1 MAQTENEDDEHS
13 GTETTNFTFVTS
25 QGQHG
30 VRSHAMREYWKQR
43 RRKLSEKK
51 ANEAGHKPYLPIR
64 PRKKNS
70 GHVAGASPSRSQS
83 QSQSRSR
90 SQSSSASPGHSSP
103 PSRTK
108 RSPSGPRSKAKQP
121 SVALGSI
128 QSQALSGMNRALGSS
143 RLDPFDKFP
152 VKLTAQHHRL
162 LHHWLS
168 KYATMMFNDLPRSFN
183 PMRDVWLPLDLSNA
197 ASFNAVMAHSAAHLA
212 RMQGFRTSAEALKF
226 KAEAMRIVSVWMK
239 DKHLALSDEVFAAVL
254 RLLTYERYWGT
265 EAEWRIHR
273 DGLQRMIAARGGLA
287 ALQSNW
293 RLGLV
298 ASLISLM
305 AKPSW
310 FDTSNQIKEIW
321 NPSLSAALQPILN
334 DSTSLHRIRCLWLL
348 SFVQDIGNFMSSPS
362 NKNGLTNRTCIQ
374 NAVVLIQTDMRQHE
388 SKNSRF
394 EDCQEGEYRRLACLF
409 FISVILQASMSRD
422 TDTNISQRSS
432 EPELMHSDDV
442 ASLEKHLDE
451 YRDFWHNSTQRLYTC
466 LFQTFAVQSARASK
480 TDYALN
486 MANVLG
492 SMSSEA
498 RHGVERTLIHLL
510 CQDSTDSREIY
521 EPEWTPDTLLSTLHG
536 A

>member
-1 MAQTENEDDEHS
+1 MTQPENEDYEQS
-13 GTETTNFTFVTS
+13 GTETANFTFVTS
-25 QGQHG
+25 QGQDG

-51 ANEAGHKPYLPIR
+51 AKEAGHEPHLPIR
-64 PRKKNS
+64 PRQKES
-70 GHVAGASPSRSQS
+70 GHVAGVASL
-83 QSQSRSR
+83 RSR
-90 SQSSSASPGHSSP
+90 SQSSSTSPSNSSP
-103 PSRTK
+103 PSSTK
-108 RSPSGPRSKAKQP
+108 RSPSGPASKATQP
-121 SVALGSI
+121 SVAFGSI
-128 QSQALSGMNRALGSS
+128 QSQALSGMNRALESS

-168 KYATMMFNDLPRSFN
+168 TYATMIFNDLPRSFN

-197 ASFNAVMAHSAAHLA
+197 ASFNAIMAHSAAHLA
-212 RMQGFRTSAEALKF
+212 RKQGFRASAEALKF

-254 RLLTYERYWGT
+254 RLLTYDRYWGT

-273 DGLQRMIAARGGLA
+273 DGLQRMVDARGGIA

-298 ASLISLM
+298 TSLISLM

-310 FDTSNQIKEIW
+310 FDTSNQIKEIS
-321 NPSLSAALQPILN
+321 NPSLSAALHPILN
-334 DSTSLHRIRCLWLL
+334 DRMSLHRIRCLWLL
-348 SFVQDIGNFMSSPS
+348 SFVQDIGNFMSSSS
-362 NKNGLTNRTCIQ
+362 NKNGLTNSTCIHE
-374 NAVVLIQTDMRQHE
+374 AVFLIQTDMQQHE
-388 SKNSRF
+388 SKNSRV
-394 EDCQEGEYRRLACLF
+394 EDCPEGEYRRLACLF
-409 FISVILQASMSRD
+409 FISVILQASVDNNTYANTSR
-422 TDTNISQRSS
+422 RFS
-432 EPELMHSDDV
+432 EPELIHSGDV
-442 ASLEKHLDE
+442 ASLEKHLHGYIDL
-451 YRDFWHNSTQRLYTC
+451 WHNSIEGLYSC

-486 MANVLG
+486 MAHVLG

-498 RHGVERTLIHLL
+498 RHGVQRTLLHSL
-510 CQDSTDSREIY
+510 CQGSTDSRKMY
-521 EPEWTPDTLLSTLHG
+521 QAEWTPDTLLSTIHG